1 MLQLGGEGPQGQGGL
16 MGLILIGFLLVCGV
30 VGSIVGENRGRKWAG
45 FWLGLLLGP
54 IGILAT
60 LFLPKD

>member
-1 MLQLGGEGPQGQGGL
+1 